1 MHKLKFV
8 QLGILL
14 LGCVALGTVGCNER
28 SDSPTR
34 TNEQPSS
41 PANPSGPQGPQGPG
55 ERPADQQKN
64 PAPAR

>member
-14 LGCVALGTVGCNER
+14 LGCVALGTVGCN
-28 SDSPTR
+28 DSPTG

-41 PANPSGPQGPQGPG
+41 PASPSGPQGPQGPG

-64 PAPAR
+64 PAAPAR